1 LGYGWQIARYGPKRP
16 VRLPVQLRSGTR
28 QSRSM
33 IREECPRRSYRAG
46 KRRGRSYRNCG
57 RAAALHRSCS
67 HSRNFPGSR
76 RVRIPVLADSP
87 PEPVLPALSPA
98 HPLLLRPSS
107 CCNIIICIYM
117 LSTIMQ
123 YVIRYRPGKG
133 PVYRGRLLLYQ
144 KDIPLYLG
152 A

>member
-1 LGYGWQIARYGPKRP
+1 
-16 VRLPVQLRSGTR
+16 
-28 QSRSM
+28 
-33 IREECPRRSYRAG
+33 
-46 KRRGRSYRNCG
+46 
-57 RAAALHRSCS
+57 
-67 HSRNFPGSR
+67 
-76 RVRIPVLADSP
+76 
-87 PEPVLPALSPA
+87 
-98 HPLLLRPSS
+98 
-107 CCNIIICIYM
+107 M